1 MKFKVI
7 AENGAE
13 KELEIGNSTLK
24 ELRLFL
30 EENQKQEDVFDIEGD
45 CFYYTIDSYLDVCG
59 QRWFDCDFD
68 KERVK
73 VANACKDK
81 ELMEKRA
88 LNEILNRLM
97 WRFSMQNGGREID
110 WETNSLTDKYYV
122 FFNIEE
128 CCWDVDTNDCF
139 NTFGAI
145 YFKDRETAQR
155 CIEEVIKPFLAEHPD
170 FEPNVY

>member
-30 EENQKQEDVFDIEGD
+30 EENQKQEDVFDIKGD
-45 CFYYTIDSYLDVCG
+45 CIYYTINNHGDVYKFYWLNCDYNK
-59 QRWFDCDFD
+59 DC
-68 KERVK
+68 VK

-81 ELMEKRA
+81 KLMEKRA
-88 LNEILNRLM
+88 LNETLNRLM

-110 WETNSLTDKYYV
+110 WESCKAYSISYNVHHKV
-122 FFNIEE
+122 FRTVVEFGE
-128 CCWDVDTNDCF
+128 CSC
-139 NTFGAI
+139 AEP
-145 YFKDRETAQR
+145 YFKDNKTAER
-155 CIEEVIKPFLAEHPD
+155 CIEEVIKPFLAEHPNFD
-170 FEPNVY
+170 PNVY

>member
-30 EENQKQEDVFDIEGD
+30 EENQQQEDVFDFKED
-45 CFYYTIDSYLDVCG
+45 YFYYTIDDYGNVHKLH
-59 QRWFDCDFD
+59 WFDCDYEKD
-68 KERVK
+68 RVK

-81 ELMEKRA
+81 KLMEKRA
-88 LNEILNRLM
+88 LNETLNRLM

-110 WETNSLTDKYYV
+110 WKDKACKVFIYYDYHDKR
-122 FFNIEE
+122 FWCGYN
-128 CCWDVDTNDCF
+128 DTSDNDL
-139 NTFGAI
+139 GI
-145 YFKDRETAQR
+145 VYFKTEETAER